1 MSRVLFPLISCA
13 LLIST
18 SGCSVGMALL
28 QRAPH
33 RRAAATEK
41 LIQVAEFHEARG
53 EFAAAEDTYR
63 RALTV
68 SPGNS
73 DLQDRLLAVREL
85 KRRQQAE
92 ARDTMEQLDGPQSVL
107 AANRRRRDEALA
119 GKSSPLRVHA
129 TSWTSAGEDDSAA
142 EDKESDSGNA
152 SVPSRDSEEDLLGRV
167 TPLP

>member
-1 MSRVLFPLISCA
+1 
-13 LLIST
+13 
-18 SGCSVGMALL
+18 MALL

-119 GKSSPLRVHA
+119 GKSSPLRVRA
-129 TSWTSAGEDDSAA
+129 TSWTSGGEDDSAA
-142 EDKESDSGNA
+142 EDKESDSGKE
-152 SVPSRDSEEDLLGRV
+152 SIRSRDSEEDLLGRV

>member
-1 MSRVLFPLISCA
+1 MTRVLFPLISFA

-18 SGCSVGMALL
+18 TGCSVGMALL

-63 RALTV
+63 RALAV

-92 ARDTMEQLDGPQSVL
+92 ARNDIEQLDGPQSVL

-119 GKSSPLRVHA
+119 GKSSPLRVRA
-129 TSWTSAGEDDSAA
+129 TSWSSGSDEDSAA
-142 EDKESDSGNA
+142 DDAEFTSGND
-152 SVPSRDSEEDLLGRV
+152 SVRSRDSDDELLGRV
-167 TPLP
+167 TPIQ

>member
-18 SGCSVGMALL
+18 TGCSVGMALL

-119 GKSSPLRVHA
+119 GKSSPLRVRA
-129 TSWTSAGEDDSAA
+129 TSWNNGDEEDSAA
-142 EDKESDSGNA
+142 DDTESASGKDS
-152 SVPSRDSEEDLLGRV
+152 VRSRYSDEDLLGRV